1 MNDRKRIVMGKV
13 GLDSHDVGVRY
24 VSRKLM
30 ENGFEV
36 IFVQFY
42 EPKELINIVIQE
54 DADIVGVSFMT
65 GSHMRLVEGIIEE
78 MKRHHVD
85 LPLIVGGIIPVQDH
99 EVLKSMGVRQVF
111 AAGSA
116 VDEIVEAFQRA
127 A

>member
-1 MNDRKRIVMGKV
+1 MNDRKRIVMGKI

-42 EPKELINIVIQE
+42 EPKELISIVVQE
-54 DADIVGVSFMT
+54 DADIVGISFMT
-65 GSHMRLVEGIIEE
+65 GSHLRLVEGIIEE
-78 MKRHHVD
+78 MKSNQVD
-85 LPLIVGGIIPVQDH
+85 VPLIVGGIIPVQDH
-99 EVLKSMGVRQVF
+99 QVLKSMGVRQVF

-116 VDEIVEAFQRA
+116 IDEIVNAFQRA